1 MTEYLNKQALLEWLD
16 EQIVALR
23 GLAIGFRNQGDA
35 LGERNCRHDADG
47 LAVIK
52 SKIQSGA
59 FDVENSELQ
68 RLKKER
74 DEARQKAED
83 AWKEIEELEDRLLR
97 VSDRWISVKEPPKN
111 GQRVLIW
118 YRKGKAQDVAES
130 RFANGGYIGFWD
142 SEVTHWMP
150 MPEPPRGG

>member
-1 MTEYLNKQALLEWLD
+1 MTEYLNKQAVLEWLNM
-16 EQIVALR
+16 ECPTAWEIMQ
-23 GLAIGFRNQGDA
+23 AI
-35 LGERNCRHDADG
+35 
-47 LAVIK
+47 K
-52 SKIQSGA
+52 SGA
-59 FDVENSELQ
+59 FDTDNSEIQ

-97 VSDRWISVKEPPKN
+97 VSDRWFSVKEPPKN

-118 YRKGKAQDVAES
+118 YRKGKTQDVAES

-150 MPEPPRGG
+150 MPEPPNRDSASG